1 MKVLIDT
8 NVLIDFILM
17 REPYASNAEKILL
30 QCKNQTITG
39 CVAAHFIMNIF
50 YILRKE
56 YTQQER
62 RLILLNIR
70 QILTVV
76 GITKD
81 NIENFLKNEEFT
93 DMEDCLQMECTIN
106 FDVEYIITRNIKDF
120 KESCIPA
127 IEPQEF
133 LKIC

>member
-17 REPYASNAEKILL
+17 REPYASNAEKILF

-39 CVAAHFIMNIF
+39 CVAAHSIMNIF

-62 RLILLNIR
+62 RLILLNLC

-81 NIENFLKNEEFT
+81 NIENVLKNEEFT
-93 DMEDCLQMECTIN
+93 DMEDCLQMECAIN